1 MLARFKKK
9 VFAPPHPIGPVL
21 AFSIPSVRSQTRK
34 GTGVTRII
42 LDRTD
47 FAAAQTLAELIQTRG
62 IAVQLVAGWPADPA
76 EKAPILAISA
86 AAEAA
91 MGGTQK
97 MLERARGL
105 RPLRVVVIDE
115 AAESFAIR
123 EELEG
128 KLQRVNLAAHAA
140 QGAYGQAII
149 AEILCFG
156 LSSMIAADPASMQLT
171 AVASRVAQ
179 ADVTVLINGPT
190 GTGKEVLAR
199 FIHARSPRADKPFVA
214 INCAAI
220 PENMLEA
227 MMFGHEKGAFTGA
240 SVANKG
246 LFRAADGG
254 TLLLDEISEMPIG
267 LQSKLLRVLQE
278 RCVTPLGVQKEIAVD
293 VRVIAT
299 TNRDMPEEVRRNN
312 FREDL
317 FYRLNVFPLET
328 LPLRE
333 RPHDILPLA
342 VGLLRRHADGAA
354 TIPWMTP
361 EAVDVLERHD
371 WPGNVRELENVIQR
385 ALVLHVNGCITPAD
399 IILDTGRSLQMRPA
413 WLDRHTMA
421 ISGKEKVA

>member
-1 MLARFKKK
+1 
-9 VFAPPHPIGPVL
+9 
-21 AFSIPSVRSQTRK
+21 
-34 GTGVTRII
+34 VTRII
-42 LDRTD
+42 LDRTV
-47 FAAAQTLAELIQTRG
+47 FASADHLADLIRDRG
-62 IAVQLVAGWPADPA
+62 IEAQLVEGWPTETT
-76 EKAPILAISA
+76 EKAPILVISG
-86 AAEAA
+86 AAEIA

-97 MLERARGL
+97 MLERARAL
-105 RPLRVVVIDE
+105 RPMRVVVIDDASE
-115 AAESFAIR
+115 VFAIR

-128 KLQRVNLAAHAA
+128 KLQRLSLRAADAHE
-140 QGAYGQAII
+140 AYGKAITVDT
-149 AEILCFG
+149 LCFG
-156 LSSMIAADPASMQLT
+156 LSTMISADDASRQLM
-171 AVASRVAQ
+171 AVADRVAR

-240 SVANKG
+240 SVANIG
-246 LFRAADGG
+246 IFRAADGG

-278 RCVTPLGVQKEIAVD
+278 RRVTPLGVQKEIPVN

-299 TNRDMPEEVRRNN
+299 TNRDMVAEVRRNS

-328 LPLRE
+328 LPLCAR
-333 RPHDILPLA
+333 RHDILPLA
-342 VGLLRRHADGAA
+342 VGLLRRHAEASA
-354 TIPWMTP
+354 TIPWMTQD
-361 EAVDVLERHD
+361 AADVLERHD

-385 ALVLHVNGCITPAD
+385 ALVLHGNGRITSAD
-399 IILDTGRSLQMRPA
+399 IVLDTGRSVQMRPA
-413 WLDRHTMA
+413 WMDQRA
-421 ISGKEKVA
+421 VPVEQREGAA

>member
-1 MLARFKKK
+1 M
-9 VFAPPHPIGPVL
+9 
-21 AFSIPSVRSQTRK
+21 
-34 GTGVTRII
+34 TRIL
-42 LDRTD
+42 LDRTV
-47 FAAAQTLAELIQTRG
+47 FASADDLAELIRKRG
-62 IAVQLVAGWPADPA
+62 IEVQPVDGWPLEPT
-76 EKAPILAISA
+76 EKAPILVISA

-97 MLERARGL
+97 MLERARNL
-105 RPLRVVVIDE
+105 RPARVAVIDE
-115 AAESFAIR
+115 AAPAFSIR

-128 KLQRVNLAAHAA
+128 KLQRLNLRAEDAR
-140 QGAYGQAII
+140 GAYGQAI
-149 AEILCFG
+149 AADILCFG
-156 LSSMIAADPASMQLT
+156 LTSMIAADAASLQLMG
-171 AVASRVAQ
+171 VADRVAR

-199 FIHARSPRADKPFVA
+199 FIHARSARADKPFVA

-299 TNRDMPEEVRRNN
+299 TNRDMAEEVRRNS

-333 RPHDILPLA
+333 RPQDILPLA
-342 VGLLRRHADGAA
+342 VGLLRRHAEAGHA
-354 TIPWMTP
+354 IPWMTP
-361 EAVDVLERHD
+361 EATAVLERHD

-385 ALVLHVNGCITPAD
+385 ALVLHVNGCITPSD
-399 IILDTGRSLQMRPA
+399 IVLDTGRSLQMRPA
-413 WLDRHTMA
+413 WLDRQAMPAT
-421 ISGKEKVA
+421 GKERVA

>member
-1 MLARFKKK
+1 MTKIF
-9 VFAPPHPIGPVL
+9 
-21 AFSIPSVRSQTRK
+21 
-34 GTGVTRII
+34 
-42 LDRTD
+42 LDQTD
-47 FAAAQTLAELIQTRG
+47 FAGAHALSDLIRKRGVVVELG
-62 IAVQLVAGWPADPA
+62 DGWPTEPV
-76 EKAPILAISA
+76 EKAPILVLSA
-86 AAEAA
+86 AAEARH
-91 MGGTQK
+91 GGTQK

-105 RPLRVVVIDE
+105 RPLRLVVIDE
-115 AAESFAIR
+115 AADGFSIR
-123 EELEG
+123 SELEG
-128 KLQRVNLAAHAA
+128 KVQRLALSADKAR
-140 QGAYGQAII
+140 GAYAQAVL
-149 AEILCFG
+149 AELLCSG
-156 LSSMIAADPASMQLT
+156 LSSMIAADPASMQLM
-171 AVASRVAQ
+171 AVARRVAQ
-179 ADVTVLINGPT
+179 ADVTVLVNGPT
-190 GTGKEVLAR
+190 GTGKEVMAR
-199 FIHARSPRADKPFVA
+199 FIHAHSPRADKPFVA

-254 TLLLDEISEMPIG
+254 TLLLDEISEMPLG

-278 RCVTPLGVQKEIAVD
+278 RCVTPLGVQKEVAVD

-299 TNRDMPEEVRRNN
+299 TNRDMPAEVRLNN

-333 RPHDILPLA
+333 RPEDILPLA
-342 VGLLRRHADGAA
+342 VGLLRRHSEGTAM
-354 TIPWMTP
+354 IPWMTP

-399 IILDTGRSLQMRPA
+399 IILDTGRSLQMRPD
-413 WLDRHTMA
+413 WLDRHDLSA
-421 ISGKEKVA
+421 AGKERVA

>member
-1 MLARFKKK
+1 MQ
-9 VFAPPHPIGPVL
+9 PV
-21 AFSIPSVRSQTRK
+21 
-34 GTGVTRII
+34 
-42 LDRTD
+42 D
-47 FAAAQTLAELIQTRG
+47 
-62 IAVQLVAGWPADPA
+62 GWPSETT
-76 EKAPILAISA
+76 EKAPILAISV

-97 MLERARGL
+97 MLERARNL
-105 RPLRVVVIDE
+105 RPMRVVVIDE
-115 AAESFAIR
+115 AAESFTIR

-128 KLQRVNLAAHAA
+128 KLQRVNLAAQEA
-140 QGAYGQAII
+140 QGAYGQAVI

-199 FIHARSPRADKPFVA
+199 FIHARSPRADKPFIA

-240 SVANKG
+240 SVSNKG

-328 LPLRE
+328 LPLRD
-333 RPHDILPLA
+333 RPQDILPLA
-342 VGLLRRHADGAA
+342 VGLLRRHAEGAA

-413 WLDRHTMA
+413 WLDRHTEA
-421 ISGKEKVA
+421 VSSKEKVA

>member
-1 MLARFKKK
+1 MACVSVQDRKGAGVSKIFIDRT
-9 VFAPPHPIGPVL
+9 VFATAENLTDMIGKRGLAVQTVDGWPSELAEKSPVL
-21 AFSIPSVRSQTRK
+21 VMCAK
-34 GTGVTRII
+34 
-42 LDRTD
+42 
-47 FAAAQTLAELIQTRG
+47 
-62 IAVQLVAGWPADPA
+62 
-76 EKAPILAISA
+76 
-86 AAEAA
+86 AEAA
-91 MGGTQK
+91 LGGSQK

-105 RPLRVVVIDE
+105 RPSRVVVIDE
-115 AAESFAIR
+115 AADRFAIR
-123 EELEG
+123 KELEG
-128 KLQRVNLAAHAA
+128 KLLRLDVPAAHA
-140 QGAYGQAII
+140 QGGYARAI
-149 AEILCFG
+149 AVETVCAG
-156 LSSMIAADPASMQLT
+156 LSSMIAADPASARLMG
-171 AVASRVAQ
+171 VADRVAR

-199 FIHARSPRADKPFVA
+199 FIHTRSARADKPFVA

-278 RCVTPLGVQKEIAVD
+278 RCVTPLGVQTEIPVD

-299 TNRDMPEEVRRNN
+299 TNRDMPEEVRRNS

-328 LPLRE
+328 LPLRD

-342 VGLLRRHADGAA
+342 VGLLHRHADTPMAL
-354 TIPWMTP
+354 PWITP
-361 EAVDVLERHD
+361 EAVEVLERHD

-385 ALVLHVNGCITPAD
+385 ALVLHIDGCITPAD
-399 IILDTGRSLQMRPA
+399 IVLDTGRSLQMRPA
-413 WLDRHTMA
+413 WLDHHAAPIT
-421 ISGKEKVA
+421 GKERVA

>member
-1 MLARFKKK
+1 MTKIL
-9 VFAPPHPIGPVL
+9 
-21 AFSIPSVRSQTRK
+21 
-34 GTGVTRII
+34 
-42 LDRTD
+42 LDRTV
-47 FAAAQTLAELIQTRG
+47 FASAENLAELIRKRG
-62 IAVQLVAGWPADPA
+62 LDAQLVAGWPMDLS
-76 EKAPILAISA
+76 EKAPILVMSA

-97 MLERARGL
+97 MLERARSL

-115 AAESFAIR
+115 SAEGFSIR
-123 EELEG
+123 QELDG
-128 KLQRVNLAAHAA
+128 KLQRLNLRAEEAR
-140 QGAYGQAII
+140 GAYGQAI
-149 AEILCFG
+149 AADILCFG
-156 LSSMIAADPASMQLT
+156 LSSMIAADGATIQLMG
-171 AVASRVAQ
+171 VADRVAR

-278 RCVTPLGVQKEIAVD
+278 RSVTPLGVQKEIAVD

-299 TNRDMPEEVRRNN
+299 TNRDMADAVRRNS

-342 VGLLRRHADGAA
+342 VGLLRRHAEAGSA
-354 TIPWMTP
+354 IPWMTP
-361 EAVDVLERHD
+361 EATAVLERHD

-413 WLDRHTMA
+413 WLDRHAMPVGA
-421 ISGKEKVA
+421 KERVA

>member
-1 MLARFKKK
+1 MTK
-9 VFAPPHPIGPVL
+9 
-21 AFSIPSVRSQTRK
+21 
-34 GTGVTRII
+34 II
-42 LDRTD
+42 LDQTD
-47 FAAAQTLAELIQTRG
+47 FAGAQALADLIHKRG
-62 IAVQLVAGWPADPA
+62 IAVQLVAGWPSEPA
-76 EKAPILAISA
+76 EKASILVMSA
-86 AAEAA
+86 AAETRL
-91 MGGTQK
+91 GGSQK
-97 MLERARGL
+97 MLERARSL
-105 RPLRVVVIDE
+105 RPMRLVVIDE
-115 AAESFAIR
+115 AAKRFSIQ

-128 KLQRVNLAAHAA
+128 KLQRLALCAEQA
-140 QGAYGQAII
+140 QGAYGLAIA
-149 AEILCFG
+149 AEILCSG
-156 LSSMIAADPASMQLT
+156 LSSMIAADPASTNLM
-171 AVASRVAQ
+171 AIASRVAQ

-190 GTGKEVLAR
+190 GTGKEVMAR
-199 FIHARSPRADKPFVA
+199 FIHGRSPRADKPFVA

-299 TNRDMPEEVRRNN
+299 TNRDMPAEVRRNN

-328 LPLRE
+328 LPLRD
-333 RPHDILPLA
+333 RPQDILPLA
-342 VGLLRRHADGAA
+342 VGLLRRHAETASA
-354 TIPWMTP
+354 IPWMTP
-361 EAVDVLERHD
+361 EAVDVLESHD

-385 ALVLHVNGCITPAD
+385 ALVLHVNGCITPSD
-399 IILDTGRSLQMRPA
+399 IILDTGRSLQMRPD
-413 WLDRHTMA
+413 WLDRHLLSA
-421 ISGKEKVA
+421 SGKEQVA

>member
-1 MLARFKKK
+1 M
-9 VFAPPHPIGPVL
+9 
-21 AFSIPSVRSQTRK
+21 
-34 GTGVTRII
+34 TRIL
-42 LDRTD
+42 LDRTV
-47 FAAAQTLAELIQTRG
+47 FASADDLAELIRKRG
-62 IAVQLVAGWPADPA
+62 IEVQPVDGWPLEPT
-76 EKAPILAISA
+76 EKAPILVISA

-97 MLERARGL
+97 MLERARNL
-105 RPLRVVVIDE
+105 RPARVAVIDE
-115 AAESFAIR
+115 AAPAFSIR

-128 KLQRVNLAAHAA
+128 KLQRLNLRAEDA
-140 QGAYGQAII
+140 QGAYGQAIT
-149 AEILCFG
+149 ADILCFG
-156 LSSMIAADPASMQLT
+156 LTSMIAADAASLQLMG
-171 AVASRVAQ
+171 VADRVAR

-199 FIHARSPRADKPFVA
+199 FIHARSARADKPFVA

-299 TNRDMPEEVRRNN
+299 TNRDMAEEVRRNS

-333 RPHDILPLA
+333 RPQDILPLA
-342 VGLLRRHADGAA
+342 VGLLRRHAEAGHA
-354 TIPWMTP
+354 IPWMTP
-361 EAVDVLERHD
+361 EATAVLERHD

-385 ALVLHVNGCITPAD
+385 ALVLHVNGCITPSD
-399 IILDTGRSLQMRPA
+399 IVLDTGRSLQMRPA
-413 WLDRHTMA
+413 WLDRQAMPAT
-421 ISGKEKVA
+421 GKERVA

>member
-1 MLARFKKK
+1 M
-9 VFAPPHPIGPVL
+9 
-21 AFSIPSVRSQTRK
+21 
-34 GTGVTRII
+34 TRIF
-42 LDRTD
+42 LDRTV
-47 FAAAQTLAELIQTRG
+47 FASADNLAELICKRG
-62 IAVQLVAGWPADPA
+62 IEAQLVEGWPSETS
-76 EKAPILAISA
+76 EKSPILVISA

-97 MLERARGL
+97 MLERARSL
-105 RPLRVVVIDE
+105 RPLRLVVIDE
-115 AAESFAIR
+115 AAEVFSIR
-123 EELEG
+123 AELEG
-128 KLQRVNLAAHAA
+128 KLQRLSLRADEAR
-140 QGAYGQAII
+140 GAYGQAI
-149 AEILCFG
+149 AADLLCYG
-156 LSSMIAADPASMQLT
+156 LSSMIAADEASIQLMG
-171 AVASRVAQ
+171 VADRVARV
-179 ADVTVLINGPT
+179 DVTVLINGPT

-199 FIHARSPRADKPFVA
+199 FIHARSPRADKAFVA

-240 SVANKG
+240 SLANKG

-278 RCVTPLGVQKEIAVD
+278 RCVTPLGAQKEIAVD

-299 TNRDMPEEVRRNN
+299 TNRDMAEEVRRNS

-333 RPHDILPLA
+333 RPDDILPLA
-342 VGLLRRHADGAA
+342 VGLLRRHVEAGKA
-354 TIPWMTP
+354 IPWITL
-361 EAVDVLERHD
+361 EATAILERHD

-385 ALVLHVNGCITPAD
+385 ALVLHVDGCITPAD
-399 IILDTGRSLQMRPA
+399 IVLDTGRSLQMRPA
-413 WLDRHTMA
+413 WLDRPATPTG
-421 ISGKEKVA
+421 GKERVA

>member
-1 MLARFKKK
+1 MTKIF
-9 VFAPPHPIGPVL
+9 
-21 AFSIPSVRSQTRK
+21 
-34 GTGVTRII
+34 
-42 LDRTD
+42 LDQTD
-47 FAAAQTLAELIQTRG
+47 FAGANALADLIRKRGVTVELG
-62 IAVQLVAGWPADPA
+62 DGWPTEPG
-76 EKAPILAISA
+76 EKTPILVLSA
-86 AAEAA
+86 AAEARH
-91 MGGTQK
+91 GGTQK

-105 RPLRVVVIDE
+105 RPLRLVVIDE
-115 AAESFAIR
+115 AADGFSIR
-123 EELEG
+123 SELEG
-128 KLQRVNLAAHAA
+128 KVQRLALAADEAR
-140 QGAYGQAII
+140 GAYAQAVL
-149 AEILCFG
+149 AELLCSG
-156 LSSMIAADPASMQLT
+156 LSSMIAADPVSMQLM
-171 AVASRVAQ
+171 AVARRVAQ
-179 ADVTVLINGPT
+179 ADVTVLVNGPT
-190 GTGKEVLAR
+190 GTGKEVMAR
-199 FIHARSPRADKPFVA
+199 FIHAHSPRADKPFVA

-278 RCVTPLGVQKEIAVD
+278 RCVTPLGVQKEVAVD

-299 TNRDMPEEVRRNN
+299 TNRDMPAEVRLNN

-317 FYRLNVFPLET
+317 YYRLNVFPLET

-333 RPHDILPLA
+333 RPDDILPLA
-342 VGLLRRHADGAA
+342 VGLLRRHSEGTAM
-354 TIPWMTP
+354 IPWMTP

-399 IILDTGRSLQMRPA
+399 IILDTGRSLQMRPD
-413 WLDRHTMA
+413 WLDRHA
-421 ISGKEKVA
+421 VSAAGKERVA

>member
-1 MLARFKKK
+1 MISHIHASLAQFLPFVMRARDRGFE
-9 VFAPPHPIGPVL
+9 
-21 AFSIPSVRSQTRK
+21 K
-34 GTGVTRII
+34 GARVTKII
-42 LDRTD
+42 LDRTV
-47 FAAAQTLAELIQTRG
+47 FANAENLAEMIRRRG
-62 IAVQLVAGWPADPA
+62 IEVLLVDGWPTDTAD
-76 EKAPILAISA
+76 KSPILVMSG

-97 MLERARGL
+97 LLERARAL
-105 RPLRVVVIDE
+105 RPMRVAVIDE
-115 AAESFAIR
+115 AAEAFSIR

-128 KLQRVNLAAHAA
+128 KLQRLSLRAEEARTP
-140 QGAYGQAII
+140 YGQAI
-149 AEILCFG
+149 AVDTLCFG
-156 LSSMIAADPASMQLT
+156 LSAMISADE
-171 AVASRVAQ
+171 ASRQLMGVADRVAR

-199 FIHARSPRADKPFVA
+199 FIHARSPRAEKPFVA

-240 SVANKG
+240 SVANIG
-246 LFRAADGG
+246 IFRAADGG

-278 RCVTPLGVQKEIAVD
+278 RRVTPLGVQKEIPVD

-299 TNRDMPEEVRRNN
+299 TNRDMVAEVRRNS

-328 LPLRE
+328 LPLCG

-342 VGLLRRHADGAA
+342 VGLLRRHAEAGA

-361 EAVDVLERHD
+361 EAARVLECHD

-385 ALVLHVNGCITPAD
+385 ALVLHVDGCITAAD
-399 IILDTGRSLQMRPA
+399 IVLDTGRSLQMRPA
-413 WLDRHTMA
+413 WLDQRAMPF
-421 ISGKEKVA
+421 GLKEGAA